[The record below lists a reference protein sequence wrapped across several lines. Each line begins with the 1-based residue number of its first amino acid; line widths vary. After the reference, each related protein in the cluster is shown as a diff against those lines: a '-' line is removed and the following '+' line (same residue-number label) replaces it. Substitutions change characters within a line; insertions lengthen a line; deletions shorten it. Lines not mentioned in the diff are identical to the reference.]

1 MIKDIDTFKQ
11 RMINENLDVNDYI
24 NQLNNNEYSKLGDKL
39 YSDIED
45 EGWLEQL
52 EDFYNRKFNKNDF
65 SFTILN
71 LTSKDKNGLIEFDD
85 DVIEKF
91 NDFDIKLKSMSEYP
105 FNKLDLIDYD
115 NGVVYIIRLNMKPR
129 KFVTTIREFLNENQ
143 THNKNLL

>member
-1 MIKDIDTFKQ
+1 MSKEMRKYIDTFKQ

-24 NQLNNNEYSKLGDKL
+24 NQLNNNKYSKLTNKL
-39 YSDIED
+39 FNDIED

-52 EDFYNRKFNKNDF
+52 EDFYNRKFNKSDF
-65 SFTILN
+65 SFTTLK
-71 LTSKDKNGLIEFDD
+71 LTTNDRNGLINFDD

-115 NGVVYIIRLNMKPR
+115 NGVVYIIRLD
-129 KFVTTIREFLNENQ
+129 I
-143 THNKNLL
+143 

>member
-1 MIKDIDTFKQ
+1 MSKEMRKYIDTFKQ
-11 RMINENLDVNDYI
+11 RMFNENLDVNDYM
-24 NQLNNNEYSKLGDKL
+24 NQLNNNEYSKLSDKL

-65 SFTILN
+65 LFTTLN

-115 NGVVYIIRLNMKPR
+115 NGVVYIIRLD
-129 KFVTTIREFLNENQ
+129 I
-143 THNKNLL
+143 

>member
-1 MIKDIDTFKQ
+1 MSKEMRKYIDTFKQ

-24 NQLNNNEYSKLGDKL
+24 NQLNNNEYCKLSNKL

-65 SFTILN
+65 SFTTLK
-71 LTSKDKNGLIEFDD
+71 LMSKDRNGLIEFDD

-115 NGVVYIIRLNMKPR
+115 KGVVYIIRLD
-129 KFVTTIREFLNENQ
+129 I
-143 THNKNLL
+143 

>member
-1 MIKDIDTFKQ
+1 MSKEMRKYIDTFKQ

-24 NQLNNNEYSKLGDKL
+24 NQLNNNEYSKLTNKL
-39 YSDIED
+39 FNEIED

-52 EDFYNRKFNKNDF
+52 EDFYNKKFSKNDF
-65 SFTILN
+65 SFTTLK
-71 LTSKDKNGLIEFDD
+71 LTTNDRNGLINFDD

-115 NGVVYIIRLNMKPR
+115 NGVVYIIRLN
-129 KFVTTIREFLNENQ
+129 I
-143 THNKNLL
+143 

>member
-1 MIKDIDTFKQ
+1 MSKEMRKYIDTFKQ
-11 RMINENLDVNDYI
+11 HMINENLDVNDYI
-24 NQLNNNEYSKLGDKL
+24 NQLNNNEYSKLTNKL
-39 YSDIED
+39 FNEIED

-65 SFTILN
+65 SFTMLK
-71 LTSKDKNGLIEFDD
+71 LTTNDRNGLINFDD

-115 NGVVYIIRLNMKPR
+115 NGVVYIIRLN
-129 KFVTTIREFLNENQ
+129 I
-143 THNKNLL
+143 

>member
-1 MIKDIDTFKQ
+1 M
-11 RMINENLDVNDYI
+11 
-24 NQLNNNEYSKLGDKL
+24 NQLNNNEYSKLSDKL

-65 SFTILN
+65 LFTTLN

-115 NGVVYIIRLNMKPR
+115 NGVVYIIRLD
-129 KFVTTIREFLNENQ
+129 I
-143 THNKNLL
+143 

>member
-1 MIKDIDTFKQ
+1 MSKEMRKYIDTFKQ

-24 NQLNNNEYSKLGDKL
+24 NQLNNNEYSKLSDKL

-65 SFTILN
+65 SFTTLN

-105 FNKLDLIDYD
+105 FNKLDFIDYD
-115 NGVVYIIRLNMKPR
+115 NGVVYIIRLD
-129 KFVTTIREFLNENQ
+129 I
-143 THNKNLL
+143 

>member
-1 MIKDIDTFKQ
+1 MSKEMRKYIDTFKQ

-24 NQLNNNEYSKLGDKL
+24 NQLNNNEYSKLTNKL
-39 YSDIED
+39 FNDIED

-65 SFTILN
+65 SFTTLK
-71 LTSKDKNGLIEFDD
+71 LTTNDRNGLINFDD

-105 FNKLDLIDYD
+105 FNRLDLIDYD
-115 NGVVYIIRLNMKPR
+115 SGVVYIIRLD
-129 KFVTTIREFLNENQ
+129 I
-143 THNKNLL
+143 